1 MRRWIVMILCALI
14 GIAAVIFSL
23 LNLQMVSLD
32 LVAGTVTMPLGVL
45 VLLAVLLGA
54 ALSGLL
60 WMAYVIVPMRMRGSS
75 DRKA

>member
-75 DRKA
+75 DHKA

>member
-1 MRRWIVMILCALI
+1 MRRWVVMILCALI

-60 WMAYVIVPMRMRGSS
+60 WLAYVIVPMRMRGSS
-75 DRKA
+75 DDKA